1 MEAVFRFKKLTAFIF
16 CCYLLWA
23 FFGIDLTINGSGA
36 ERLPLH
42 RVFLLGT
49 AFIFLFNLRVGVS
62 GLLQNKLLIAL
73 VFYLLATALWA
84 GDPKEVVKTFVFL
97 ILGLTI
103 SMMMAVAFRN
113 DFINLTRLLF
123 WSTFLMVMASVIMA
137 LVFPKYGVNAT
148 GFEKV
153 RWIGITDHPNKLG
166 GMVLLSIW
174 SCVNLFVLTT
184 KKFEK
189 FLVFISAFISIITVI
204 KADSMTSIVASLF
217 VFCHMLYIKIFSR
230 KSMSFKVVLFGLA
243 GFVLAI
249 VTTFYMSSRELVSQS
264 LASTGRDV
272 TLTGR
277 STLWEKGLESF
288 AENPI
293 SGEGFDDL
301 EHLTR
306 KYHIRMSHLHNGYIE
321 ILVKGGVVAELLL
334 FAILIRKTKEQ
345 IFIGHYD
352 KKFYTLIATGMF
364 GVLVHNMAESS
375 LLRGLNGL
383 NLFLFLMMA
392 LSTVKITDIRSRNN
406 L

>member
-321 ILVKGGVVAELLL
+321 ILVKGGWLL
-334 FAILIRKTKEQ
+334 
-345 IFIGHYD
+345 
-352 KKFYTLIATGMF
+352 
-364 GVLVHNMAESS
+364 SCCC
-375 LLRGLNGL
+375 
-383 NLFLFLMMA
+383 
-392 LSTVKITDIRSRNN
+392 SRY
-406 L
+406 